1 MIYETH
7 SKQYANYMSFTQLYK
22 SRQKVQPMAARIPQR
37 QGRIRKLVI
46 RKPRKPNSAK
56 RKTAKIYSRRFKFCL
71 AKISGNEYF
80 PIKFASVLITP
91 PGSRDTP
98 NVNWHVLRGKLECL
112 PLYNKTTKKSKY
124 GVRKRIYE

>member
-7 SKQYANYMSFTQLYK
+7 LKQSANYMSFTQLYK
-22 SRQKVQPMAARIPQR
+22 TRQTNKIINMHIPQY

-80 PIKFASVLITP
+80 PIKFASVIISP

-98 NVNWHVLRGKLECL
+98 NVN
-112 PLYNKTTKKSKY
+112 
-124 GVRKRIYE
+124 